1 MVKFKKVLALSCA
14 ATMVFSSTA
23 FADGTVSQEI
33 SGGGSSVVENDNS
46 TAPRIDKLVL
56 PTMGDN
62 TYDFTIDPDGL
73 LANYDP
79 VGYASGQSVYF
90 NATMTPA
97 TLGFALS
104 ADTSTYGLYVQ
115 NKVVDTDAGKLS
127 AALGA
132 GPTTKADLLD
142 GTADTILAN
151 YFIWVPDTDNEGNG
165 KFIPLTSDNVEKVL
179 DITYSGAVGSEVF
192 ASATL
197 NVSGKDNLAGDFIWD
212 GKVYTV
218 GYEDIEPQ
226 AAVEYYQPAV
236 ADPSTPEGVK
246 AGLFVGTTAKVST
259 GDYSDIAP
267 ATLGSATKTLKYTEA
282 VMQQTGITDK
292 ATIVNK
298 STFDIGVIAE
308 VTVNDATGLT
318 FLASDTIASEDATAS
333 VYMAL
338 TDGTNDAAVANG
350 KATAYYV
357 VKGTGDDALTYQVQ
371 ATTGTEAGTGSHL
384 YKQYLTA
391 TQTYDDVEFQ
401 IEAKANTN
409 GVAKEA
415 WETYVETLTKAEGA
429 QTKPSIDV
437 VFKFVEIEDAAVT
450 SVTDDNDTPDEPSD
464 DTTAY
469 FATFTGTDA
478 STFSVSAVDQPG
490 ATAAV
495 GAGGWATY
503 EAGEKAPSIANTTVT
518 YSKSAGAVVD
528 VDLGVGNLKAT
539 GVASAKFGLDAES
552 ATYDMTYSY
561 DAQTGKLTLNSG
573 FMGGAGTGDARV
585 VKVTFNDTAQTA
597 VILNVTIA
605 D

>member
-62 TYDFTIDPDGL
+62 TYDFTIDPDEL
-73 LANYDP
+73 LAKYDP

-115 NKVVDTDAGKLS
+115 KKVVDTGLTKLS
-127 AALGA
+127 AALVA
-132 GPTTKADLLD
+132 GPTTKVALLD

-151 YFIWVPDTDNEGNG
+151 YFVWVPDTDNEGNG

-179 DITYSGAVGSEVF
+179 DITYSGSVGAEEF

-218 GYEDIEPQ
+218 GYENIEPQ

-246 AGLFVGTTAKVST
+246 AGLFVGTIAKVST

-267 ATLGSATKTLKYTEA
+267 ATLGSATKTLKYTEP

-338 TDGTNDAAVANG
+338 TDGTNDAVVANG

-437 VFKFVEIEDAAVT
+437 VFKFVEIEDAEAT
-450 SVTDDNDTPDEPSD
+450 SVVDDKGTEATGDDE
-464 DTTAY
+464 TTY
-469 FATFTGTDA
+469 FATFTGKDA
-478 STFSVSAVDQPG
+478 SVFAISAASESA
-490 ATAAV
+490 ATTKLTT
-495 GAGGWATY
+495 GGWATY